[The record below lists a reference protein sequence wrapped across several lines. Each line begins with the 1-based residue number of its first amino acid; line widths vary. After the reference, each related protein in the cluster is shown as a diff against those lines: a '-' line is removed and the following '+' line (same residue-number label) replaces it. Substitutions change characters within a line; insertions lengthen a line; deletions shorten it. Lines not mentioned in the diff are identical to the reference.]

1 MTPIKRLVDILSQ
14 LRGPKGCPWDQK
26 QTHQTL
32 KSYLIEETYEFL
44 DALESKDDDQIC
56 EELGDVL
63 LQVVFHAQIAQ
74 EENRFTLDDV
84 AEKTVKKLIRRHPHI
99 FGETILKNTEELL
112 ENWETIKSREKSE
125 RGIDSSSIEGIPRYL
140 PALLRA
146 AKIQEKAKRVGFEWS
161 HTGEVVEKVREE
173 IEEFLESNSKGN
185 PIQIEEEFGDL
196 LFSLVNLSRFLDIQP
211 EEALRKTI
219 QKFLTRFRYIESELK
234 VQGKD
239 PKTATLE
246 EMDYLWEKAKSL
258 KNIE

>member
-1 MTPIKRLVDILSQ
+1 MTPIKRLVAILSQ

-74 EENRFTLDDV
+74 EEKRFTLDDV

-112 ENWETIKSREKSE
+112 ENWETIKSREKPE
-125 RGIDSSSIEGIPRYL
+125 RGIDSPSIEGIPRHL

-173 IEEFLESNSKGN
+173 IEEFLESKSKGN

-211 EEALRKTI
+211 EEALGKTI
-219 QKFLTRFRYIESELK
+219 QKFLTRFTYIESELK

-239 PKTATLE
+239 PKTATLK

-258 KNIE
+258 KT